1 MAASPSTKN
10 TCPTHRFCVAFA
22 ALSRSPSSSGLGHRP
37 FTAVTGVRTPLGT
50 PNIISSVRG
59 TEHLPNP
66 FTATLRPYWQY
77 RDLVRNLVIKDLKV
91 RYQGAALGFFWS
103 LGNPL
108 ALILLYDFVF
118 THVFRSDLPNY
129 ILYLVI
135 GVLHYNL
142 FSQAIAQS
150 CESLT
155 GASGLI
161 QKIYFPRILV
171 PTSSLLFTL
180 ALWIVAI
187 SILVVLYPFLGGV
200 YHWGLLLY
208 PLALGLYIIFIWG
221 IVLTFSVLQ
230 VEFRDLKHLVEIA
243 LMFGFWLT
251 PITYGLNVVSSSTRD
266 IISLNPLTQ
275 FFDIFHDLLYSG
287 TMPELKHVLIACGW
301 TIVTIVI
308 GMTTF
313 RRKARHLVED
323 L

>member
-1 MAASPSTKN
+1 M
-10 TCPTHRFCVAFA
+10 F
-22 ALSRSPSSSGLGHRP
+22 
-37 FTAVTGVRTPLGT
+37 
-50 PNIISSVRG
+50 
-59 TEHLPNP
+59 NP
-66 FTATLRPYWQY
+66 ITDTLHPYWQY

-91 RYQGAALGFFWS
+91 RYQGAALGFLWS

-108 ALILLYDFVF
+108 ALILLYEFVF
-118 THVFRSDLPNY
+118 THVFRSNLPNY
-129 ILYLVI
+129 TLYLVI

-142 FSQAIAQS
+142 FSQAVSQS

-155 GASGLI
+155 SASGLI

-180 ALWIVAI
+180 VLWIIAI
-187 SILVVLYPFLGGV
+187 LILVVLYPFLGGV

-208 PLALGLYIIFIWG
+208 PLVLGLYITFIWG

-230 VEFRDLKHLVEIA
+230 VELRDLKHIVDIA
-243 LMFGFWLT
+243 LMFGFWFT
-251 PITYGLNVVSSSTRD
+251 PIGYDINTMKSTTRE

-275 FFDIFHDLLYSG
+275 FMDLFHALLYSG
-287 TMPELKHVLIACGW
+287 TLPTLNHVLIACAW
-301 TIVTIVI
+301 TVATVSV
-308 GMTTF
+308 GMALF

>member
-1 MAASPSTKN
+1 MQTSTI
-10 TCPTHRFCVAFA
+10 P
-22 ALSRSPSSSGLGHRP
+22 PSSLPATGLAR
-37 FTAVTGVRTPLGT
+37 
-50 PNIISSVRG
+50 
-59 TEHLPNP
+59 
-66 FTATLRPYWQY
+66 YWQY

-91 RYQGAALGFFWS
+91 RYQGAALGFLWS

-118 THVFRSDLPNY
+118 THVFRSDLPHY
-129 ILYLVI
+129 ILYLII

-142 FSQAIAQS
+142 FSQSVSQS

-171 PTSSLLFTL
+171 PTASLLFTL
-180 ALWIVAI
+180 ALWIIAI
-187 SILVVLYPFLGGV
+187 LILVVLYPFLGGI

-208 PLALGLYIIFIWG
+208 PLALGLYIAFIWG

-230 VEFRDLKHLVEIA
+230 VELRDLKHLVEIA
-243 LMFGFWLT
+243 LMFGFWFT
-251 PITYGLNVVSSSTRD
+251 PIGYDINVLKPTTRE

-275 FFDIFHDLLYSG
+275 FMDLFHALLYAG
-287 TMPELKHVLIACGW
+287 TLPALSHVLIASGW
-301 TIVTIVI
+301 TVATLTVGTIL
-308 GMTTF
+308 F
-313 RRKARHLVED
+313 RRRARHLVED

>member
-1 MAASPSTKN
+1 MLNPI
-10 TCPTHRFCVAFA
+10 
-22 ALSRSPSSSGLGHRP
+22 
-37 FTAVTGVRTPLGT
+37 TA
-50 PNIISSVRG
+50 
-59 TEHLPNP
+59 
-66 FTATLRPYWQY
+66 LRPYWQY
-77 RDLVRNLVIKDLKV
+77 RDLVRNLVVKDLKV
-91 RYQGAALGFFWS
+91 RYQGAALGFLWS

-108 ALILLYDFVF
+108 ALILMYYFVF
-118 THVFRSDLPNY
+118 THIFRSDLPHY

-142 FSQAIAQS
+142 FSQSIAQS

-180 ALWIVAI
+180 ALWIIAI
-187 SILVVLYPFLGGV
+187 LILVVLYPFLGGV

-208 PLALGLYIIFIWG
+208 PLALTLYIIFIWG

-243 LMFGFWLT
+243 LMFGFWFT
-251 PITYGLNVVSSSTRD
+251 PIGYDINVLKPATRE
-266 IISLNPLTQ
+266 IISFNPLTQ
-275 FFDIFHDLLYSG
+275 FMDLFHALLYAG
-287 TMPELKHVLIACGW
+287 TLPGLNHVLIACGW
-301 TIVTIVI
+301 TIATVTM
-308 GMTTF
+308 GMILF
-313 RRKARHLVED
+313 HRKARHLVED

>member
-1 MAASPSTKN
+1 METSAQSLP
-10 TCPTHRFCVAFA
+10 
-22 ALSRSPSSSGLGHRP
+22 
-37 FTAVTGVRTPLGT
+37 
-50 PNIISSVRG
+50 
-59 TEHLPNP
+59 HLP
-66 FTATLRPYWQY
+66 TTGLARYWQY

-91 RYQGAALGFFWS
+91 RYQGAAFGFLWS

-118 THVFRSDLPNY
+118 THIFRSDLPNY

-135 GVLHYNL
+135 GILHYNL
-142 FSQAIAQS
+142 FAQAVSQG

-171 PTSSLLFTL
+171 PTASLLFTIV
-180 ALWIVAI
+180 LWIIAI
-187 SILVVLYPFLGGV
+187 LILAVLYPFLGGV

-208 PLALGLYIIFIWG
+208 PLALGLYLAFIWG

-230 VEFRDLKHLVEIA
+230 VELRDLKHLVEIA
-243 LMFGFWLT
+243 LMFGFWCT
-251 PITYGLNVVSSSTRD
+251 PIAYDINVLKPSTRA

-275 FFDIFHDLLYSG
+275 FMDLFHALLYAG
-287 TMPELKHVLIACGW
+287 TLPALSHVFISLVW
-301 TIVTIVI
+301 TIATLAV
-308 GMTTF
+308 GMTLF
-313 RRKARHLVED
+313 RRKAKHLVED

>member
-1 MAASPSTKN
+1 MQTN
-10 TCPTHRFCVAFA
+10 TIA
-22 ALSRSPSSSGLGHRP
+22 PSSG
-37 FTAVTGVRTPLGT
+37 
-50 PNIISSVRG
+50 
-59 TEHLPNP
+59 
-66 FTATLRPYWQY
+66 TATGFARYWQY
-77 RDLVRNLVIKDLKV
+77 RDLVRNLVAKDLKV
-91 RYQGAALGFFWS
+91 RYQGAALGFLWS

-118 THVFRSDLPNY
+118 THIFRSDLPNY
-129 ILYLVI
+129 ILYLII

-142 FSQAIAQS
+142 FSQSVSQS

-171 PTSSLLFTL
+171 PTASLLFTL
-180 ALWIVAI
+180 ALWLIAI
-187 SILVVLYPFLGGV
+187 LILVVLYPFLGGV

-208 PLALGLYIIFIWG
+208 PLALGLYIAFIWG

-230 VEFRDLKHLVEIA
+230 VELRDLKHLVEIA

-251 PITYGLNVVSSSTRD
+251 PIGYDIHVLKPTTRE
-266 IISLNPLTQ
+266 IIALNPLTQ
-275 FFDIFHDLLYSG
+275 FMDLFHALLYAG
-287 TMPELKHVLIACGW
+287 TLPALSHVLIATAW
-301 TIVTIVI
+301 TGVTLTVGTIL
-308 GMTTF
+308 F

>member
-1 MAASPSTKN
+1 M
-10 TCPTHRFCVAFA
+10 
-22 ALSRSPSSSGLGHRP
+22 
-37 FTAVTGVRTPLGT
+37 
-50 PNIISSVRG
+50 
-59 TEHLPNP
+59 PNP
-66 FTATLRPYWQY
+66 ITALRPYWRY
-77 RDLVRNLVIKDLKV
+77 RDLVRNLVVKDLKV
-91 RYQGAALGFFWS
+91 RYQGAVLGFLWS

-142 FSQAIAQS
+142 FSQAVSQS

-155 GASGLI
+155 GAAGLI

-180 ALWIVAI
+180 ALWVIAI
-187 SILVVLYPFLGGV
+187 FILMVLYPFLGGI

-208 PLALGLYIIFIWG
+208 PLALGLYIAFIWG

-230 VEFRDLKHLVEIA
+230 VELRDLKHLVDIA
-243 LMFGFWLT
+243 LMFGFWFT
-251 PITYGLNVVSSSTRD
+251 PIGYDINVLKPSTRA
-266 IISLNPLTQ
+266 IISWNPLTQ
-275 FFDIFHDLLYSG
+275 FMDLFHALLYSG
-287 TMPELKHVLIACGW
+287 TLPAMQHVLIACAW
-301 TIVTIVI
+301 TLATVTL
-308 GMTTF
+308 GMFLF